1 MRYRETL
8 DKLIYKAAY
17 INGLLESLK
26 KHEVDRENRD
36 HVIAGAAR
44 EGEALAVGLRKILIY
59 YTFDDEST
67 PLERISTTA
76 GFKVY
81 QDGEEVVI
89 ELPPLP
95 LRKGPARNFKYIVDP
110 LLFGLEQFVRETGYT
125 PMEYGIVKIIHVR
138 PEETP
143 IRKLHDYD
151 NMEVKKVLDAV
162 SLHLLVD
169 DNMRRCQVC
178 HMSAFGEEA
187 WTQIRV
193 SPSDGGDKTLLKRVD
208 ENVNPSTV
216 EPTEYF
222 GEKVSEENH
231 FSKGSLLTD
240 GSRSLCRLVRSII
253 PPSLL
258 HRSQSSVGRVN
269 PSQIVVINIPVNHT
283 PHLCHGHLRCVH
295 PVEFFFLKCR
305 KKTLHSRIVV
315 TSARSA
321 HALDCSVFS

>member
-1 MRYRETL
+1 MRYKETL
-8 DKLIYKAAY
+8 EKLIYKAAY
-17 INGLLESLK
+17 INGLLENLK
-26 KHEVDRENRD
+26 NHEEGKGNRD
-36 HVIAGAAR
+36 HMIASAAR
-44 EGEALAVGLRKILIY
+44 EGEALVVGLRKMLIH

-81 QDGEEVVI
+81 QEGEEIVM
-89 ELPPLP
+89 ELPALP
-95 LRKGPARNFKYIVDP
+95 LRKGPTRNFKYIVDP

-193 SPSDGGDKTLLKRVD
+193 SPSDGGDKTLLKRIGND
-208 ENVNPSTV
+208 V
-216 EPTEYF
+216 E
-222 GEKVSEENH
+222 
-231 FSKGSLLTD
+231 
-240 GSRSLCRLVRSII
+240 
-253 PPSLL
+253 
-258 HRSQSSVGRVN
+258 
-269 PSQIVVINIPVNHT
+269 
-283 PHLCHGHLRCVH
+283 
-295 PVEFFFLKCR
+295 
-305 KKTLHSRIVV
+305 KT
-315 TSARSA
+315 
-321 HALDCSVFS
+321 

>member
-26 KHEVDRENRD
+26 NHEVDRENRD

-81 QDGEEVVI
+81 QDGEEVVM

-169 DNMRRCQVC
+169 DNMRRCQVH
-178 HMSAFGEEA
+178 HMSAFGDDA

-193 SPSDGGDKTLLKRVD
+193 APADGGDKTLLKRV
-208 ENVNPSTV
+208 ENDM
-216 EPTEYF
+216 
-222 GEKVSEENH
+222 EK
-231 FSKGSLLTD
+231 T
-240 GSRSLCRLVRSII
+240 
-253 PPSLL
+253 
-258 HRSQSSVGRVN
+258 
-269 PSQIVVINIPVNHT
+269 
-283 PHLCHGHLRCVH
+283 
-295 PVEFFFLKCR
+295 
-305 KKTLHSRIVV
+305 
-315 TSARSA
+315 
-321 HALDCSVFS
+321 